1 MGWFENLGLLGLF
14 LGNFL
19 AATVVP
25 FSSDALFIGALLAG
39 ISSPLS
45 ILLVATAGNYLG
57 GVTTYFIG
65 RLAKWEWVEKWFRVK
80 RETLEKQ
87 KKTIDRWGVW
97 AALVSWVPIVGDVI
111 NIALGFYKTPAVWTL
126 LLLFVGKFARFA
138 VWTLLI
144 V

>member
-39 ISSPLS
+39 ISSPLP
-45 ILLVATAGNYLG
+45 ILLVATAGNFLG